1 MFFSIWQVLSGKNP
15 VSVNDHLTPSLMFKQ
30 NIFCSFVDTK
40 ELHLAELILKKYN
53 AGISNDIILIFC
65 ESMLQIFQ
73 NKCNSKNDG
82 VQNQTAEKDITLI
95 SVKPLSAT
103 NSAKQWTQKSKS
115 NRSTALLDLVKR
127 RYLCSSSMLRRRR
140 PHGALYITTRFPRHR
155 VTCLQ
160 SRSYILYTAEYY
172 KENLGCT
179 WRKFKV
185 IGIWCDTTFNP
196 LVPESKVWCDMQ
208 QTRN

>member
-1 MFFSIWQVLSGKNP
+1 
-15 VSVNDHLTPSLMFKQ
+15 MFKQ

-103 NSAKQWTQKSKS
+103 NSAKQ
-115 NRSTALLDLVKR
+115 
-127 RYLCSSSMLRRRR
+127 
-140 PHGALYITTRFPRHR
+140 
-155 VTCLQ
+155 
-160 SRSYILYTAEYY
+160 
-172 KENLGCT
+172 
-179 WRKFKV
+179 
-185 IGIWCDTTFNP
+185 
-196 LVPESKVWCDMQ
+196 
-208 QTRN
+208 

>member
-1 MFFSIWQVLSGKNP
+1 MTSSWFFLSTLNYDAR
-15 VSVNDHLTPSLMFKQ
+15 STTHQ
-30 NIFCSFVDTK
+30 NTFCSLVDMK
-40 ELHLAELILKKYN
+40 QPHLAEHILKKYN
-53 AGISNDIILIFC
+53 VGISNDMIQIFC
-65 ESMLQIFQ
+65 EPVLQIFQ
-73 NKCNSKNDG
+73 NKHCSKNKG
-82 VQNQTAEKDITLI
+82 VLNQIAEKDITLI

-155 VTCLQ
+155 FTCLQ
-160 SRSYILYTAEYY
+160 SSSYILYTADYY
-172 KENLGCT
+172 KENLGHE

-185 IGIWCDTTFNP
+185 IGLWCHTLFNP
-196 LVPESKVWCDMQ
+196 LVPESKSLVWCAAE
-208 QTRN
+208 